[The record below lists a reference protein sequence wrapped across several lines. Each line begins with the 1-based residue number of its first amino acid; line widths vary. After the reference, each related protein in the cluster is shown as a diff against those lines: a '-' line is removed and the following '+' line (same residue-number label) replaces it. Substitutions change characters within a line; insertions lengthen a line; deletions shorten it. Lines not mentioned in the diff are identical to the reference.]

1 MSKTKTPAAKKAAV
15 PALDPRAEA
24 LLQAQVGFVIDEL
37 QGPRFDHWLDY
48 GLDALLADAAKLKLK
63 DVVDASLVKATV
75 QTFAVELDLRGGI
88 PELIAGIGRAVY
100 AHPILKKTTLAD
112 LISDQEVAQFTDKI
126 LELRGA
132 REDLLRGVLSNPL
145 FTSFASDLIYQGV
158 KDYLAHSNPVAGIPG
173 ASSVFKLGKAVA
185 SRAGARLEGAVEEG
199 IRKTISKTVE
209 ATAARSAEA
218 LIETLDAQTLRMLVM
233 DIWREIKP
241 QPLSMAQRY
250 LPAAD
255 FDELLVMGYEYWG
268 ELRQQ
273 AIYVTLINAGVEAF
287 FAQYGGLTLADLLDE
302 LGVTRELMAAEA
314 RRYVVPVTQGLVKKK
329 LLEPLVRRALE
340 PFYASE
346 RFQAALKS
354 L

>member
-1 MSKTKTPAAKKAAV
+1 MSKPKIAAAKKTATL
-15 PALDPRAEA
+15 LDARAEV
-24 LLQAQVGFVIDEL
+24 LLQAQVAFVVEAL
-37 QGPRFDHWLDY
+37 HEPQLDHWLDY
-48 GLDALLADAAKLKLK
+48 ALDVLLADAAKLKLK
-63 DVVDASLVKATV
+63 DVVSAALVKETV
-75 QTFAVELDLRGGI
+75 RVFAVELDLRGGI

-100 AHPILKKTTLAD
+100 AHPILRKTTLAD
-112 LISDQEVAQFTDKI
+112 VISDQEVAQFTDKI
-126 LELRGA
+126 LELRSA

-199 IRKTISKTVE
+199 IRKTISKTVQ

-218 LIETLDAQTLRMLVM
+218 LIETLDAATLRTLVM
-233 DIWREIKP
+233 DIWREIKA
-241 QPLSMAQRY
+241 QPLSMAHHY

-255 FDELLVMGYEYWG
+255 FEELLVMGYEYWG

-287 FAQYGGLTLADLLDE
+287 FARYGEFTLAALLDE
-302 LGVTRELMAAEA
+302 LGVTRALMAAEA
-314 RRYVVPVTQGLVKKK
+314 RRYLVPVTKGLAKKK
-329 LLEPLVRRALE
+329 LLEPMLRQALE

-346 RFQAALKS
+346 KFKAALQS